1 MKTIHKLLVAN
12 RGEIARRIFRT
23 CRDLGIR
30 TVAVASDADVDLP
43 YVAEADEA
51 VRIGPPAPSSSYL
64 SADAVID
71 AAKRSGADAIHP
83 GYGFLSENAAFA
95 QRVMDEGLIWVGP
108 PPGAITGMG
117 DKAESRRTAHAHGVP
132 VVPGYDGD
140 DESDDT
146 FVREAARIGYPVL
159 VKASAGGGGRGMRRV
174 DDPADLLDAVASARR
189 EATSSFAN
197 GRLLL
202 ERYVLRPRH
211 IEVQVFADTF
221 GNIIHLGERECS
233 VQRRH
238 QKVLEEAPSPAVD
251 AALRA
256 KLGEAAVRVAR
267 AVDYVGAGT
276 VEFVMSQDGEFFF
289 LEMNTRLQVEHPVTE
304 LVTGLDLVA
313 MQIAV
318 AEGRPLPIAQ
328 DEVRLRGHA
337 IEARVNAEDPNRDW
351 MPGHGPLVR
360 FELPSGGGVR
370 VDSGYES
377 GDVVGIH
384 YDAMLA
390 KVIAYGPD
398 RLIANRRL
406 RMALDASWA
415 PGVVTNLPL
424 LRDIVRDESWIEGD
438 LDTGFLPRRNLP
450 RVPPANLERG
460 ALIAS
465 VWAAAQRAD
474 VSKDLATPA
483 AWRVWG
489 SDEVVDR
496 WAQGEAE
503 VEVGVRDCRGLWE
516 VRVGAESARRVRIT
530 DRVGDVMRV
539 EIDGL
544 FSTVRVA
551 RAAGD
556 GAVEDGD
563 ILYVHL
569 GDGESMV
576 RLVPR
581 FPAPAGLESEPG
593 SCVAPTPGVVR
604 VVHVAEGD
612 QVAKGQ
618 LLVTLEAMK
627 MEHHLRA
634 PVDGVVSAVRCVAGA
649 AVDGGALLV
658 KIEEG

>member
-95 QRVMDEGLIWVGP
+95 QRVTDEGLIWVGP

-117 DKAESRRTAHAHGVP
+117 DKAESRRTALAHGVP

-189 EATSSFAN
+189 EAISSFAN

-221 GNIIHLGERECS
+221 GNLIHLGERECS
-233 VQRRH
+233 IQRRH

-276 VEFVMSQDGEFFF
+276 VEFVMSQEGEFFF

-318 AEGRPLPIAQ
+318 AEGRPLPLSQ

-377 GDVVGIH
+377 GDVVGVH

-424 LRDIVRDESWIEGD
+424 LRDIVRDDAWIDGD
-438 LDTGFLPRRNLP
+438 LDTGFLPRRSLP

-460 ALIAS
+460 ALIAA

-474 VSKDLATPA
+474 VSKDLSTPA

-503 VEVGVRDCRGLWE
+503 VEVGVRDCRGVWE

-551 RAAGD
+551 RAAGE
-556 GAVEDGD
+556 GQVEDGD

-604 VVHVAEGD
+604 VVHVSEGD

-634 PVDGVVSAVRCVAGA
+634 PVDGVVSAVRCAAGA